1 MDEPHAKK
9 ASSNMSP
16 SDPLPVRTS
25 ESEVA
30 RLLTQITAEYEAAQR
45 GLEGLALGNA
55 RHDFITRRMERM
67 GTLHRDLHDLVGDTA
82 IMMISQALDNQSQQ
96 SL

>member
-1 MDEPHAKK
+1 MTTPP
-9 ASSNMSP
+9 SSSIPPP
-16 SDPLPVRTS
+16 SDPLPAS
-25 ESEVA
+25 SNSEVS
-30 RLLTQITAEYEAAQR
+30 RILTQIAAEYEAAQR